1 MTCDFTCDNVRQ
13 VHIGDS
19 LPPGNIIDFYNKV
32 RLQKKLTILRTSN
45 PKTVS

>member
-1 MTCDFTCDNVRQ
+1 MCDVRFVVCDLTCDNIRQ

-32 RLQKKLTILRTSN
+32 RSG
-45 PKTVS
+45 